1 MPKFKFKIKTRNN
14 IVVDNLMII
23 AADYQSAELRLSK
36 MYRFYELLDA
46 TEVEG
51 NDKSVTFEDIIDIVA
66 K

>member
-1 MPKFKFKIKTRNN
+1 
-14 IVVDNLMII
+14 MII

-46 TEVEG
+46 TELEG

>member
-23 AADYQSAELRLSK
+23 ATDYQSAEIRLSK

-46 TEVEG
+46 TEIEG
-51 NDKSVTFEDIIDIVA
+51 NDKSITFEDIIDIVA